1 MTPWERKLWY
11 CFLNRYEYR
20 FQRQKEIDHY
30 IVDFYCHEA
39 RLVIEV
45 DGSQHFTKE
54 ALEYDQCRTAF
65 LESLQLTVIRF
76 TNRDVDLHFD
86 AVCQMIDH
94 TVMGQLFPNPS
105 DMEG

>member
-1 MTPWERKLWY
+1 M
-11 CFLNRYEYR
+11 
-20 FQRQKEIDHY
+20 
-30 IVDFYCHEA
+30 DFYCHEA
-39 RLVIEV
+39 KLVIEV

-94 TVMGQLFPNPS
+94 TVMKQLFPNPS
-105 DMEG
+105 DMEE